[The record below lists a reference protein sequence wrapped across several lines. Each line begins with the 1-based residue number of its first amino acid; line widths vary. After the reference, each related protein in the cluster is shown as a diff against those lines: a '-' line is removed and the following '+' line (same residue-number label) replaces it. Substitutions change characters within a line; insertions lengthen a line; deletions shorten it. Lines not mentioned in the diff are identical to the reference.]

1 MNETRRQAGS
11 LHDRERFLSGT
22 VTNSTNSTRS
32 TPTTTTPRLYAITHS
47 ALLSRLASR
56 ASCLLQ
62 FPPRVSTLRRGEEFR
77 RRNRKIGRNIPS
89 STISS
94 SWITIFVQQ
103 ICSLGC
109 IISNGV
115 TVRSED
121 RKNSIKI
128 GKFERINF
136 LEIRKIFRKVSD
148 ENARRQ
154 SSLFVEGI

>member
-22 VTNSTNSTRS
+22 VTNSTNPTRS
-32 TPTTTTPRLYAITHS
+32 TPTTTTPRLYAITHRVVI
-47 ALLSRLASR
+47 AARLESQ
-56 ASCLLQ
+56 L
-62 FPPRVSTLRRGEEFR
+62 PSTIPSTSFHAPARRGISKKESKNREEYSILHDFLLVDHDFC
-77 RRNRKIGRNIPS
+77 S
-89 STISS
+89 
-94 SWITIFVQQ
+94 Q
-103 ICSLGC
+103 ICSPGC

-115 TVRSED
+115 TVRSKD

-148 ENARRQ
+148 ENAQ

>member
-22 VTNSTNSTRS
+22 VTNSTNPTRS
-32 TPTTTTPRLYAITHS
+32 TPTTTTPRLYAITHRVVI
-47 ALLSRLASR
+47 AARLESQ
-56 ASCLLQ
+56 L
-62 FPPRVSTLRRGEEFR
+62 PSTIPSTSFHAPARRGISKKESKNREEYSILHDFFL
-77 RRNRKIGRNIPS
+77 
-89 STISS
+89 

-103 ICSLGC
+103 ICSPGC

-115 TVRSED
+115 TVRSKD

-148 ENARRQ
+148 ENAQ